1 MQINNFNPLRLIN
14 QNMLG
19 KLTPGQTLFVEII
32 NIKSSGEGIILLND
46 QELPAFMEISAKAG
60 DKIWVKIQEINN
72 NGLLLVREQNPD
84 SLKITETKKEA
95 QTILLERGLPKDAN
109 IIRIL
114 NDFNNDSQ
122 NYQSLLQK
130 LSQESFL
137 NLTGNQRSA
146 LNKILQAIPQWAGL
160 GGKKGA
166 EQILTILK
174 ALGIDYEVRLKEVV
188 KPMRESQSDRLQEL
202 FSSLKPLIIKN
213 LQDSNS
219 ILPSEHLNNLKEML
233 DLLTGQQLWLRTG
246 DQENAYVLLNI
257 PLQDNDH
264 IFSAKVAIES
274 TRKRNIMDIEHC
286 HLALQIKTQVLGD
299 VGADLWFYKQNLS
312 LRLLTAQPDLIV
324 PLVEQLLPVTKDRFS
339 QIGFNLRSVE
349 TGNIL
354 NDQDFTNFISGR
366 RKKGVDLII

>member
-1 MQINNFNPLRLIN
+1 
-14 QNMLG
+14 MLG
-19 KLTPGQTLFVEII
+19 KLTPGQSLFVEII
-32 NIKSSGEGIILLND
+32 NIKSSGEGIILLNG
-46 QELPAFMEISAKAG
+46 QELPAFMEISAEAG
-60 DKIWVKIQEINN
+60 DKIWVKIKEINN
-72 NGLLLVREQNPD
+72 NGLLLVREQKSD
-84 SLKITETKKEA
+84 WLKTTDTKKEA

-137 NLTGNQRSA
+137 NLIGNQRSA

-166 EQILTILK
+166 GQILTILK
-174 ALGIDYEVRLKEVV
+174 ALGIDYEVRLKEIV
-188 KPMRESQSDRLQEL
+188 KPMREIQSDKLQEL
-202 FSSLKPLIIKN
+202 FSTLKPLIIKN

-233 DLLTGQQLWLRTG
+233 DGLTGQQLWLRTG
-246 DQENAYVLLNI
+246 DQENAYVLLSI

-324 PLVEQLLPVTKDRFS
+324 PLVEQLLPLTKDRFS
-339 QIGFNLRSVE
+339 QIGFNLLSVE